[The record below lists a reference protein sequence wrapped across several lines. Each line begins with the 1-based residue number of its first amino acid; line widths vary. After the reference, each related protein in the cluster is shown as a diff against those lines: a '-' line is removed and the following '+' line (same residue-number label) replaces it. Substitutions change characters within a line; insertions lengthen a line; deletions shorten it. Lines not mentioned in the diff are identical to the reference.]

1 MKKSV
6 LMFSLLSGT
15 ALMFPRLTIASG
27 FPTHAHTYTPEPK
40 PAFQFEQPD
49 KAYQT
54 AAVCFLGAGDCDSNV
69 GFDKGDDY
77 VRSGKEICM
86 ENGYEQTVCTVPS
99 YLYNQCPEDSNYY
112 QSCKEDRPRACR
124 EAGYVN
130 SCDDGYI
137 PDNSQSCP
145 YDSSYQKCKCNP
157 CDGYDYTLEEANAEG
172 YEAGAVCNSCGTMK
186 YQRHDAA
193 CNGFLHCDCG
203 GEIGAQ
209 SCKSGTTEMFSV
221 CQSCEPP
228 CDENCPDGYYE
239 NLSCSFGSSSAK
251 NECGTKTCYKCSA
264 PNPNPSSY
272 GCWKDCPEGYSY
284 DENTHKYVCNT
295 RTCENLIYAKY
306 PSYVSGSS
314 SQNDY
319 TAGVTNMDEACYCYS
334 VNDTVP
340 LINSDILSPVD
351 FADEFSACEH
361 YCRPS
366 AIIENTTIEG
376 DVTLTY
382 YTPNTYS
389 GYGFSSNIT
398 VKGNLKS
405 YLSHVRGLSLSK
417 GSSALFMPKRCPE
430 FENVVM
436 FADSKLSVDSNCVTV
451 PISGLT
457 MYTGAVME
465 GIDSISGSVPIIGTT
480 EDKPVKISAEKISGT
495 ITSSYYEEGNDG
507 GLYLDFTDSL
517 PNLTNV
523 TINRNPVGKITLN
536 PSSYTQASSGYYCA
550 SLFSNPGPDTHVYI
564 QRTHAN
570 DSEHGSCIYF
580 NGRIL
585 ATEGK
590 NSAELT
596 FKEGVSSYV
605 LPRCCSEDDGCP
617 ESIWNGSVKC
627 TGKAK
632 CYVSDDYKLPL
643 NSSDRTECSD

>member
-1 MKKSV
+1 
-6 LMFSLLSGT
+6 
-15 ALMFPRLTIASG
+15 
-27 FPTHAHTYTPEPK
+27 
-40 PAFQFEQPD
+40 
-49 KAYQT
+49 
-54 AAVCFLGAGDCDSNV
+54 
-69 GFDKGDDY
+69 
-77 VRSGKEICM
+77 
-86 ENGYEQTVCTVPS
+86 
-99 YLYNQCPEDSNYY
+99 
-112 QSCKEDRPRACR
+112 
-124 EAGYVN
+124 
-130 SCDDGYI
+130 
-137 PDNSQSCP
+137 
-145 YDSSYQKCKCNP
+145 
-157 CDGYDYTLEEANAEG
+157 
-172 YEAGAVCNSCGTMK
+172 
-186 YQRHDAA
+186 
-193 CNGFLHCDCG
+193 
-203 GEIGAQ
+203 
-209 SCKSGTTEMFSV
+209 
-221 CQSCEPP
+221 
-228 CDENCPDGYYE
+228 
-239 NLSCSFGSSSAK
+239 
-251 NECGTKTCYKCSA
+251 
-264 PNPNPSSY
+264 
-272 GCWKDCPEGYSY
+272 
-284 DENTHKYVCNT
+284 
-295 RTCENLIYAKY
+295 
-306 PSYVSGSS
+306 
-314 SQNDY
+314 
-319 TAGVTNMDEACYCYS
+319 
-334 VNDTVP
+334 
-340 LINSDILSPVD
+340 
-351 FADEFSACEH
+351 
-361 YCRPS
+361 
-366 AIIENTTIEG
+366 
-376 DVTLTY
+376 
-382 YTPNTYS
+382 
-389 GYGFSSNIT
+389 
-398 VKGNLKS
+398 
-405 YLSHVRGLSLSK
+405 
-417 GSSALFMPKRCPE
+417 MPKRCPE

-570 DSEHGSCIYF
+570 DSEQGSCIYF